1 MTAINISDAIDES
14 RLGPFQKRLIAFCA
28 TLAFVEGFDAQVAGF
43 LVPALSKAWSF
54 TPTTIG
60 VFVSTGLFGILLGS
74 LLLAPLADRIGRKP
88 IILAALLIFGV
99 GSLGMAL
106 AATPTVLFVFR
117 FLAGFGIGA
126 AMPNAIALTSE
137 YVPARSRGFGVVL
150 MFNGFNFGALVA
162 GLATAG
168 MVQAF
173 GWRAVFALGGVLP
186 LVLFPVFLL
195 LVPESIRFLAL
206 RNGADERVGRLLQKI
221 APGLEVAPGDQFVLD
236 HAQHKAMSVRALFRD
251 GRARRTLLLWL
262 IFFMSLL
269 DLFVLTT
276 WLPAQVARLGF
287 PVRTAILVGALLQV
301 GAIAGVVLGWA
312 SDRFGPAKTLSAA
325 YGLAVVAIVGLGLAG
340 RSLPLILVTVFCT
353 GFGVIGGQ
361 VAANAVAATSYIT
374 EIRATGV
381 GWALAVGRLGS
392 IVGPSVAGVLIAAQ
406 VAPRDVFLLAAVPA
420 AVAGLA
426 AMCLGAQM
434 HVARR

>member
-1 MTAINISDAIDES
+1 MTAISISEAIDNS

-28 TLAFVEGFDAQVAGF
+28 MLAFVEGFDAQVAGF
-43 LVPALSKAWSF
+43 LVPALIKAWSF
-54 TPTTIG
+54 SPTTIG
-60 VFVSTGLFGILLGS
+60 LFVSIGLFGILLGS
-74 LLLAPLADRIGRKP
+74 LTLAPLADRVGRKP
-88 IILAALLIFGV
+88 IILIALLTVGV
-99 GSLGMAL
+99 GSLGMA
-106 AATPTVLFVFR
+106 AATSPTALFAFR

-137 YVPARSRGFGVVL
+137 YVPARRRGFGVVL
-150 MFNGFNFGALVA
+150 MFNGFNLGALVA
-162 GLATAG
+162 GLATAEL
-168 MVQAF
+168 VLAF

-186 LVLFPVFLL
+186 LLLIPVVWL

-206 RNGADERVGRLLQKI
+206 RGGADEKVSRLLRKI
-221 APGLEVAPGDQFVLD
+221 DPTLKAGPEDRFVLD
-236 HAQHKAMSVRALFRD
+236 DAKHKAMSVRALFAD
-251 GRARRTLLLWL
+251 GRAKRTILLWV

-276 WLPAQVARLGF
+276 WLPAQVTRLGF
-287 PVRTAILVGALLQV
+287 PLRTAILVGALLQA

-312 SDRFGPAKTLSAA
+312 ADRFGPAKTLSAA
-325 YGLAVVAIVGLGLAG
+325 YAIAVVAIIGLALAG
-340 RSLPLILVTVFCT
+340 RDLPMILITVFFT

-361 VAANAVAATSYIT
+361 VAANAVAATSYVT
-374 EIRATGV
+374 EIRSTGV
-381 GWALAVGRLGS
+381 GWALAVGRMGS

-426 AMCLGAQM
+426 ALYLGAQM